1 MIINNLT
8 NNLSHIP
15 KYLIFILSFC
25 FILVLYQLNSRTS
38 PLFRTN
44 HHSNISSLYN
54 LSTLKL
60 KTPHNMFLPTRT
72 LVVYVYGK
80 THGLAEQNL
89 AFFIHTAVRASHDAD
104 YYFILQK
111 INNATFDER
120 QLPSLPSNAHYIQHE
135 NKCFDIGTVGWF
147 LFSGVIDIT
156 KYKYFIFLNSS
167 VRGPY
172 IVSYYDNI
180 VWYTIF
186 TNRLNDDIKLVGCTI
201 NCESFPHVQSY
212 LWVLDFKGL
221 DLLIRN
227 NTVFMC
233 HKSLGDTIVNAEIFA
248 SRIIIESGLGI
259 NSLMKK
265 YQNTDF
271 RLDEN
276 KNCNNLANPT
286 FTGIDGISSDPFEVV
301 FVKIKDQFTQYKYNR
316 ERISV
321 YDRWIHG

>member
-1 MIINNLT
+1 
-8 NNLSHIP
+8 
-15 KYLIFILSFC
+15 
-25 FILVLYQLNSRTS
+25 
-38 PLFRTN
+38 
-44 HHSNISSLYN
+44 
-54 LSTLKL
+54 LKL
-60 KTPHNMFLPTRT
+60 KVLHNIFPRTRT
-72 LVVYVYGK
+72 LVVYVYAK
-80 THGLAEQNL
+80 THQLAEQNL
-89 AFFIHTAVRASHDAD
+89 AFFIDTAVRDSHDAD

-111 INNATFDER
+111 INNVSFDER

-147 LFSGVIDIT
+147 LFRGNIDIT

-172 IVSYYDNI
+172 IVSYYDNS

-186 TNRLNDDIKLVGCTI
+186 TSRLNDDIKLVGSTI
-201 NCESFPHVQSY
+201 NCQFFPHVQSY

-227 NTVFMC
+227 NTVFAC
-233 HKSLGDTIVNAEIFA
+233 HESQIDTIANAEIFA
-248 SRIIIESGLGI
+248 SRIIIDSGFGI

-265 YQNTDF
+265 YQNIDF

-276 KNCNNLANPT
+276 KKCNNLQNPT
-286 FTGIDGISSDPFEVV
+286 FTGIDRISSDPFEVV
-301 FVKIKDQFTQYKYNR
+301 FVKIKDQFTQYQHNR